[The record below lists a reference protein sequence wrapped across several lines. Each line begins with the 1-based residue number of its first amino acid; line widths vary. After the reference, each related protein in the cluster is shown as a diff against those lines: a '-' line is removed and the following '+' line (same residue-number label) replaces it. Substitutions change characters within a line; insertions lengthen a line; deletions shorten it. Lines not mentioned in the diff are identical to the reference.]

1 MIEYHAL
8 DAGNPGL
15 DELVSTLLAAT
26 WKAPSASG
34 YNGAIQ
40 RTVDAVVLDH
50 LITLASDEH
59 ASAHVRGVAALKLNE
74 LKKWIATQAPT
85 AKDDAVRAQLFFAE
99 SQIDHF
105 QKNTAEMHLTAPAPP
120 PDGDPIGSDDWE

>member
-1 MIEYHAL
+1 MSN
-8 DAGNPGL
+8 NPGF
-15 DELVSTLLAAT
+15 DELVSDLLAAT
-26 WKAPSASG
+26 WKSQVASG

-40 RTVDAVVLDH
+40 RTVNSVVLDH

-59 ASAHVRGVAALKLNE
+59 ASEQVRGVVALKLNE
-74 LKKWIATQAPT
+74 LRKWIAIQAPT
-85 AKDDAVRAQLFFAE
+85 TKDEAARAQLLFAE

-105 QKNTAEMHLTAPAPP
+105 QKNPAEVHLTSPATP